1 MDYRCPKCQTDLRFK
16 FKGVFRLSCPN
27 CRVSLYRTTS
37 SAEIKLGVNLE
48 YMLALAGFVIAALA
62 LFLVGP
68 TPYFWLLFVIGL
80 ACAAAAFIH
89 LANRRTA
96 DSWPRWTDKAPR

>member
-1 MDYRCPKCQTDLRFK
+1 M
-16 FKGVFRLSCPN
+16 SCPN

-80 ACAAAAFIH
+80 ACAAAAFIRSGSAVPGAESAGGNAFGRAQG
-89 LANRRTA
+89 LVV
-96 DSWPRWTDKAPR
+96 